1 MRSSFIKYERV
12 NFMKHYEV
20 TLTKAVRVG
29 GKRRE
34 AGAVV
39 EVDERTFAELKY
51 HHAFEQATEVKSD
64 AKTPEDKTQDD
75 KTPATLLEALP
86 EYKNI
91 KADDIKEQLTLR
103 EIPFDT
109 NDKTELYELLK
120 TAMENGKSESGE

>member
-1 MRSSFIKYERV
+1 MT
-12 NFMKHYEV
+12 NYEV

-29 GKRRE
+29 GKRQE

-39 EVDERTFAELKY
+39 EVDERTYAELKY
-51 HHAFEQATEVKSD
+51 HQAFEHAVEVQGDSNK
-64 AKTPEDKTQDD
+64 QDD
-75 KTPATLLEALP
+75 KTPAATLLEELP

-109 NDKTELYELLK
+109 NDKSELYELLK
-120 TAMENGKSESGE
+120 TAMENAESGE